1 MWGVKSRSSE
11 PKFLFPGLHLAFS
24 DEYITIALSMCI
36 LLPFLSQSYHEVLG
50 SKEESKEEGSFQSTV
65 CLGKNFLPVDRFL
78 CLVVM
83 YNPGLEGKK
92 KNLCLYSYFSPWF
105 TVWFWPNHLASLGL
119 SVSTCDTGWAI
130 ALCSRM
136 VKGME
141 MKKQVWL
148 SRTCVV
154 EMNSEMKT
162 FCLWAMLGDGAVEVP
177 GWFSLKRWPL
187 TPTTPIYSFSFDT
200 WVSALDPPLDWW
212 LTASFFH
219 CSFPVSPPHPNPLTA
234 LAIYGT
240 SWGPEFLTGPR
251 LFFPSQT
258 SFPCQPQSTT

>member
-119 SVSTCDTGWAI
+119 SVTQAELL
-130 ALCSRM
+130 LC
-136 VKGME
+136 
-141 MKKQVWL
+141 
-148 SRTCVV
+148 
-154 EMNSEMKT
+154 
-162 FCLWAMLGDGAVEVP
+162 VP
-177 GWFSLKRWPL
+177 GWSKGWKWRSRSGSQGPARWRWTVRRKLSVSERCWEMVQWRSQAGSLWKDDPSPLPHPYTVFPL
-187 TPTTPIYSFSFDT
+187 TLELVP
-200 WVSALDPPLDWW
+200 
-212 LTASFFH
+212 
-219 CSFPVSPPHPNPLTA
+219 
-234 LAIYGT
+234 
-240 SWGPEFLTGPR
+240 
-251 LFFPSQT
+251 
-258 SFPCQPQSTT
+258 